1 MVEFTTAQIASG
13 TVNPIHQF
21 SIADPNLTLSFG
33 MAFDRL
39 GNLWIVQ
46 GDLNINPS
54 TGNYSGRIL
63 EFSAAQLAALTVVP
77 NPSPAVTLTTIGAVY
92 GIAFDASGNLWASVF
107 PFAGGTIQE
116 FSAAQ
121 IGVSGTP
128 TATVIIQGQEF
139 GAVAFA
145 SDGTLWYTP
154 EVVFGPSGGLVFGLA
169 PAQLATSGSP
179 AAAYMLQANGP
190 SVLSG
195 QAAIFTSTN
204 EIAFD
209 GNGNLWSVFNGF
221 YFEYAQNILHA
232 SPSAPTTG
240 FQAYPSE
247 QQGGNTEILPGYA
260 LAFDSANDL
269 IANSTNNTSSA
280 SNVLKEYTPVQY
292 AGTSPTPTSA
302 RFGSS
307 VPAFDGTHLGNYI
320 VRGPFVP

>member
-1 MVEFTTAQIASG
+1 
-13 TVNPIHQF
+13 
-21 SIADPNLTLSFG
+21 
-33 MAFDRL
+33 
-39 GNLWIVQ
+39 
-46 GDLNINPS
+46 
-54 TGNYSGRIL
+54 
-63 EFSAAQLAALTVVP
+63 
-77 NPSPAVTLTTIGAVY
+77 
-92 GIAFDASGNLWASVF
+92 
-107 PFAGGTIQE
+107 
-116 FSAAQ
+116 
-121 IGVSGTP
+121 
-128 TATVIIQGQEF
+128 
-139 GAVAFA
+139 
-145 SDGTLWYTP
+145 
-154 EVVFGPSGGLVFGLA
+154 
-169 PAQLATSGSP
+169 
-179 AAAYMLQANGP
+179 MLQANGP